1 MLKPKAQAQVLGPS
15 LMLKAEAKD
24 LSLRLKLKAQDQGS
38 RPRLKLKIKGSRV
51 KLGAAVELLVLNCR
65 LTRNRI

>member
-24 LSLRLKLKAQDQGS
+24 LSLRLKLKDQDEGS
-38 RPRLKLKIKGSRV
+38 SPRLKG
-51 KLGAAVELLVLNCR
+51 E
-65 LTRNRI
+65 TRGCS

>member
-24 LSLRLKLKAQDQGS
+24 LSLRLKLKDQDEGS
-38 RPRLKLKIKGSRV
+38 SPRLKLKIQGSRV
-51 KLGAAVELLVLNCR
+51 KLGDAVEFLVLNCR
-65 LTRNRI
+65 LKWNRI